1 MRPRS
6 DEQVMTASGI
16 TLATSSAARRS
27 WVGSSGEKIAEMPTD
42 FRPAAF
48 ISSAA
53 LVTAASS
60 SGMKGRPSYSW
71 PPSTIHTPPRTSAA
85 RSSGQSQNGGSEAE
99 AGMPSLSAATLV
111 RERRCT
117 TALMKCVVPII
128 TPSSFFS
135 APPASFRTPVA
146 DRLFSEL
153 RMPVVTSSLVGALTA
168 PETLPSSIRT
178 ASVLVP
184 PTSMPMRLM
193 LKTRS

>member
-1 MRPRS
+1 
-6 DEQVMTASGI
+6 MTASGI

-60 SGMKGRPSYSW
+60 SGMNSRPSYSW
-71 PPSTIHTPPRTSAA
+71 PPSTIQTPPRTSAA

-111 RERRCT
+111 RDAALHHGVDEMRGADHHAVELLQGRPRPSARR
-117 TALMKCVVPII
+117 
-128 TPSSFFS
+128 SS
-135 APPASFRTPVA
+135 R
-146 DRLFSEL
+146 RLFSES

-168 PETLPSSIRT
+168 PEHLAVFDQDGVGVGAAHVDADASHAENTL
-178 ASVLVP
+178 
-184 PTSMPMRLM
+184 
-193 LKTRS
+193 LKSRS